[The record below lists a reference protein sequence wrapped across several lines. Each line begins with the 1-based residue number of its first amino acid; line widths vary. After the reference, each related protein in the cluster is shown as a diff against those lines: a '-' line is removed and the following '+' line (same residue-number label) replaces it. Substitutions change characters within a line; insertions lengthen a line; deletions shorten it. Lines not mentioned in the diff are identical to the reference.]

1 MTRVPAQTCP
11 SWHLGRVARPCQGLW
26 KRKLSKEMEEIIKMR
41 ADVDETENVQTR
53 EKISE
58 TPNWY
63 LKRSIKWYISS

>member
-1 MTRVPAQTCP
+1 
-11 SWHLGRVARPCQGLW
+11 
-26 KRKLSKEMEEIIKMR
+26 MEEIIKMR